1 MKSSKSRSASSA
13 AREPVAPTRLEQ
25 ALARSLT
32 PTYDIRRSYEWNYR
46 NGPLFRGPYPPARRG
61 AAPVRLLD
69 FELNSPLG
77 IAAGP
82 LLNSNWIRVYAR
94 LGFDLLSYKTV
105 RTLRRASNAAPNC
118 VYIETR
124 GPLTDARLGETL
136 FVRSEPP
143 QRIDQVTITNSFG
156 VPSRS
161 PRVWQEDVERA
172 KSYLGKGQVLV
183 VSAMGTS
190 ETYPDSASF
199 INDFAVSAR
208 LAMEAG
214 ADIVEL
220 DLSCPNS
227 NAAEGMV
234 YLDAALSGAI
244 SKAAK
249 AEIGATP
256 LFIKVG
262 NFTRREQLAAVL
274 RANAPHVD
282 GVAGINTVRMTVMAG
297 AQPAIPGR
305 PQSGVCGAAIQPAG
319 LQFAHWA
326 VEEKRRHGYDF
337 VLIGVG
343 GIMTPEDI
351 DRFMALG
358 VDAVE
363 VATAAMW
370 DPYLAYRYHLHRHSQ
385 S

>member
-1 MKSSKSRSASSA
+1 MKSSKSRSGSKP
-13 AREPVAPTRLEQ
+13 ARARRGAPRLEQ
-25 ALARSLT
+25 ALARPLH
-32 PTYDIRRSYEWNYR
+32 PTYDITRSYEWNYR
-46 NGPLFRGPYPPARRG
+46 NGPLFRGPYPPARRVT
-61 AAPVRLLD
+61 APVRLLD
-69 FELNSPLG
+69 FKLHSPLG

-82 LLNSNWIRVYAR
+82 LLNSNWIRVYAK

-118 VYIETR
+118 VFVDTG

-136 FVRSEPP
+136 AVRAAAPGT
-143 QRIDQVTITNSFG
+143 IDQVTITNSFG

-161 PRVWQEDVERA
+161 PRVWQEDVARA
-172 KSYLGKGQVLV
+172 KSYLGPGQVLV

-190 ETYPDSASF
+190 ESYPDAASF
-199 INDFAVSAR
+199 INDFAVAAR
-208 LAMEAG
+208 LAQEAG

-262 NFTRREQLAAVL
+262 NFTRRDQLAAVL
-274 RANAPHVD
+274 RANAPHAD

-297 AQPAIPGR
+297 DRPAIPGR

-319 LQFAHWA
+319 LQFAAWA
-326 VEEKRRHGYDF
+326 ADEKRRNRYDF
-337 VLIGVG
+337 ALIGVG
-343 GIMTPEDI
+343 GIMTPHDI

-358 VDAVE
+358 VDVVE

-370 DPYLAYRYHLHRHSQ
+370 DPYLAYRYYLHHHSAA
-385 S
+385 